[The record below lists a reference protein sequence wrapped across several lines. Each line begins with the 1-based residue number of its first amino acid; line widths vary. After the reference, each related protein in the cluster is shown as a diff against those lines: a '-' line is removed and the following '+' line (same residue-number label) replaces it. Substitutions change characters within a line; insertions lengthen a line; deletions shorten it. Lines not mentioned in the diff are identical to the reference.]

1 MRALALLLLSF
12 CAASAAEHPNVLFLA
27 IDDLN
32 DWIGAMGGHPDAKTP
47 NLDRLIRRGVL
58 FTNAHT
64 QAPVCGPS
72 RASLMTGLLP
82 STTGIYGFPGDD
94 EIRQASPAAARAKFL
109 FEAFREGGYH
119 TMAVGKLFHQHVP
132 KGVVDESGGR
142 ERGFGPSPEQHFVWD
157 RKGTSTDWGAYPETD
172 AEMPD
177 FRSAAWAVERLGR
190 DYDKPYLLAVGFLRP
205 HVPWYVPPRWFDLHP
220 AASLRMPPYLPGDQ
234 DDVPAIARR
243 MNDLPMMP
251 TADWARESGEWPNI
265 VQAYLASISFVDAQL
280 GKVLD
285 ALDARDDAAETVI
298 VLWSDHGYH
307 IGEKNR
313 FAKHSLWEEATHV
326 PLAFVAPGVEAG
338 RESGRPV
345 GLIDIYPTLLDLA
358 GLPPNPDV
366 EGRSL
371 KPLLEDPAA
380 EWDHPA
386 LTTYGYGNHALRT
399 ERFRYIRYEDGSEEL
414 YDHDADP
421 NEWKNLAGDEAFAGV
436 VAKLRARLPKTNAP
450 WSPFAPYD
458 YNEYL
463 EDAFQRRKAPQP

>member
-1 MRALALLLLSF
+1 MRALVLLLAA
-12 CAASAAEHPNVLFLA
+12 CATTAAAPPNVLFVA

-58 FTNAHT
+58 FANAHT

-72 RASLMTGLLP
+72 RASLMTGMLP
-82 STTGIYGFPGDD
+82 STTGIYGFLGDD
-94 EIRQASPAAARAKFL
+94 EIHDASAAAGRAKFL
-109 FEAFREGGYH
+109 FEAFREAGYH

-132 KGVVDESGGR
+132 TGSVDESGGR
-142 ERGFGPSPEQHFVWD
+142 ERGFGPKPEQNFVWD
-157 RKGTSTDWGAYPETD
+157 REGTSTDWGAYPPTD

-177 FRSAAWAVERLGR
+177 YRSAAWAVERLGR
-190 DYDKPYLLAVGFLRP
+190 EYDEPYLLAVGFLRP
-205 HVPWYVPPRWFDLHP
+205 HVPWYVPPKWFDLHP
-220 AASLRMPPYLPGDQ
+220 PASLRMPPYQPGDQ
-234 DDVPAIARR
+234 DDVPALARR
-243 MNDLPMMP
+243 IMSVPMMP
-251 TADWARESGEWPNI
+251 TTEWAKESGEWPNI
-265 VQAYLASISFVDAQL
+265 VQAYLASISFVDAQV

-285 ALDARDDAAETVI
+285 ALDAREDAANTII

-326 PLAFVAPGVEAG
+326 PLAFVAPGVEGG
-338 RESGRPV
+338 RTSSRPV

-358 GLPPNPDV
+358 GLPAYPLN

-371 KPLLEDPAA
+371 KPLLEDPEAA
-380 EWDHPA
+380 WPHA
-386 LTTYGYGNHALRT
+386 VLTTYGRNNHALRN
-399 ERFRYIRYEDGSEEL
+399 EHFRYIRYEDGSEEL

-421 NEWKNLAGDEAFAGV
+421 NEWTNLAGDESYAGV
-436 VAKLRARLPKTNAP
+436 IEGMRAQLPKVNAP
-450 WSPFAPYD
+450 WSPLAPYD

-463 EDAFQRRKAPQP
+463 EEAFERGKAR